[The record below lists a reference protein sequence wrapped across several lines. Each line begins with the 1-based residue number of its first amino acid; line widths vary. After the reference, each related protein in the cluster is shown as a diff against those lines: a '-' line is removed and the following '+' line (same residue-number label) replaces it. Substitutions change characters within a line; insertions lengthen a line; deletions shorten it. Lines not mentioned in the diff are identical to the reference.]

1 MTEQR
6 FTTTM
11 GSFRKI
17 RGPVQPAVTVGDSS
31 GRSARISLTNI
42 ARRRHAHSQTSVFGE
57 LGRVERESTLLH
69 PLHKLAAKRAIGTK
83 PYSRRFR
90 GTPGRFRCTCTSHGV
105 ASKTAHVSRQ
115 IPACYPG
122 AANKIRRQWLRFAKI
137 LTPCVLAAIHGRRT
151 TDIGQRTTD
160 HGQGTNRQ
168 IPNYALDPRSC
179 DVFSHFFD
187 PIRWE

>member
-1 MTEQR
+1 MHRTREGCRLARNEPDSARSLCELLMTEQR

-17 RGPVQPAVTVGDSS
+17 RGTVQPTVTVGDSS

-122 AANKIRRQWLRFAKI
+122 AANKIRRQMASFRKNSHLLRARRNSR
-137 LTPCVLAAIHGRRT
+137 AANH
-151 TDIGQRTTD
+151 
-160 HGQGTNRQ
+160 
-168 IPNYALDPRSC
+168 
-179 DVFSHFFD
+179 
-187 PIRWE
+187 